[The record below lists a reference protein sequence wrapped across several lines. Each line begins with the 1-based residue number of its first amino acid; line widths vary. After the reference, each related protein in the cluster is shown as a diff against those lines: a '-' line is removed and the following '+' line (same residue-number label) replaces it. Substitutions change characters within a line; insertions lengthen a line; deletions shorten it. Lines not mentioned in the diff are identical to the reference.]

1 MKLSIEFY
9 GRLKAQFSTKP
20 LELNVAEPDKTDR
33 NTIITIENI
42 YLDLC
47 QSYGCKSEIKIIK
60 PILNDTFAEWNDPVK
75 TNDVI
80 GFFPPAS
87 GG

>member
-1 MKLSIEFY
+1 MKLKIEFY
-9 GRLKAQFSTKP
+9 GRVKAEFGQAP
-20 LELNVAEPDKTDR
+20 IELDIQEQQRET
-33 NTIITIENI
+33 TIEYI

-47 QSYGCKSEIKIIK
+47 KKHNCIPNTHIIK
-60 PILNDTFAEWNDPVK
+60 PILNDTFAEWSDPVK